1 MPAAEPA
8 SPPPV
13 DPSLRVVRIVIEGL
27 FDQFTHDIPL
37 NQTDRVTVLHGP
49 NGVGKTKVMEMVK
62 GALTHDGRPF
72 ESVPF
77 TRLVVEFS
85 NGNKSITWRDEQGEL
100 RGQDMLRLPC
110 LLVETQRLLRI
121 QVRHPWAASDRDR
134 ETRIL
139 PRVHEV
145 AGGILECFV
154 DVMSTYGRESQALD
168 RSYPQR
174 VIVKSR
180 GPILSADALKAKLE
194 ALEATQKDL
203 QGLGLLDSGD
213 VAPPDLSSLESLDET
228 ERRAMTLYVTDTE
241 KKLSVLSDFAARLR
255 LFLRV
260 TPQFLR
266 KRLRFD
272 RQEGLKVETEA
283 GRSLKLD
290 LLSSG
295 EQHQLVLNYEL
306 LFATKPN
313 TLVLIDEPELSL
325 HVSWQKR
332 LLPNL
337 IAIAKLSQIDIVVGT
352 HSPFVIGD
360 RADLM
365 VALGG
370 EADRYVGGD
379 GEAA

>member
-1 MPAAEPA
+1 MAAAETNP
-8 SPPPV
+8 STPV

-49 NGVGKTKVMEMVK
+49 NGVGKTKVMEFVYWT
-62 GALTHDGRPF
+62 LTRFLHKHFRIRAQKPF
-72 ESVPF
+72 
-77 TRLVVEFS
+77 
-85 NGNKSITWRDEQGEL
+85 KQ
-100 RGQDMLRLPC
+100 LRLDLSKGEPFLLSPGEGFDAALKLAPPINC
-110 LLVETQRLLRI
+110 LMIETQRLLRFDADEYG
-121 QVRHPWAASDRDR
+121 QP
-134 ETRIL
+134 ETSL
-139 PRVHEV
+139 RVDEV
-145 AGGILECFV
+145 AHKLAGLFATH
-154 DVMSTYGRESQALD
+154 MSAYGRESQALD

-174 VIVKSR
+174 VIAKKP
-180 GPILSADALKAKLE
+180 GPILLADALKAKLE

-203 QGLGLLDSGD
+203 QGLGLLDPGD
-213 VAPPDLSSLESLDET
+213 VAPPDLSSLASLNDT
-228 ERRAMTLYVTDTE
+228 ELRAMTLYVTDTE

-272 RQEGLKVETEA
+272 RQAGLKVETEE
-283 GRSLKLD
+283 GRALELSM
-290 LLSSG
+290 LSSG

-306 LFATKPN
+306 LFVTQPN

-370 EADRYVGGD
+370 ESEP
-379 GEAA
+379 EAV

>member
-62 GALTHDGRPF
+62 GALTDDDGPF
-72 ESVPF
+72 KSVPF
-77 TRLVVEFS
+77 TRLRVEFS
-85 NGNKSITWRDEQGEL
+85 NGTECAVWRDEQGKL
-100 RGQDMLRLPC
+100 QAANLIQLPC

-121 QVRHPWAASDRDR
+121 EAPRFPLQPNEA
-134 ETRIL
+134 RIL
-139 PRVHEV
+139 PRVNEV
-145 AGGILECFV
+145 AAGMLESFKEV
-154 DVMSTYGRESQALD
+154 LATYGRESQALD

-174 VIVKSR
+174 VIAKGR

-194 ALEATQKDL
+194 ALETTQKDL
-203 QGLGLLDSGD
+203 QGLGLLDPGD
-213 VAPPDLSSLESLDET
+213 VAAPDLTSLASLDET
-228 ERRAMTLYVTDTE
+228 ERRAMTLYVNDTE

-255 LFLRV
+255 LFLLV

-272 RQEGLKVETEA
+272 RQEGLVVETNA
-283 GRSLKLD
+283 GRPLKLGM
-290 LLSSG
+290 LSSG

-306 LFATKPN
+306 LFVTKPN

-370 EADRYVGGD
+370 EGDRDVGGD
-379 GEAA
+379 GEVA

>member
-85 NGNKSITWRDEQGEL
+85 NGTKSTTL
-100 RGQDMLRLPC
+100 RNDKGQLLGQNLSKLPC
-110 LLVETQRLLRI
+110 LLVETQRLLRFK
-121 QVRHPWAASDRDR
+121 ASQFAI
-134 ETRIL
+134 EPGEGRIL
-139 PRVHEV
+139 PRVNEV
-145 AGGILECFV
+145 AAGMLERFIE
-154 DVMSTYGRESQALD
+154 VMSAYGRESQALD

-174 VIVKSR
+174 VIAKGK
-180 GPILSADALKAKLE
+180 GPILSADALTAKLA
-194 ALEATQKDL
+194 ALEATQKEL
-203 QGLGLLDSGD
+203 QGLGLLDPGD
-213 VAPPDLSSLESLDET
+213 VAPPDLSSLESLNET

>member
-49 NGVGKTKVMEMVK
+49 NGVGKTKVMEFVYWT
-62 GALTHDGRPF
+62 LSRPLHDYFRH
-72 ESVPF
+72 VPQPKKQF
-77 TRLVVEFS
+77 KQLRLYLS
-85 NGNKSITWRDEQGEL
+85 NGE
-100 RGQDMLRLPC
+100 PF
-110 LLVETQRLLRI
+110 LLSPREGLAEALKLAPQINCWMIETQRLLRFGEDEYG
-121 QVRHPWAASDRDR
+121 HA
-134 ETRIL
+134 ETSL
-139 PRVHEV
+139 RVDEV
-145 AGGILECFV
+145 AQKLAELFAAH
-154 DVMSTYGRESQALD
+154 MSAYGRESQALD

-174 VIVKSR
+174 VISKSR
-180 GPILSADALKAKLE
+180 GQVLAADTLKAKLE

-213 VAPPDLSSLESLDET
+213 VAPPDLSSLESLNET

-283 GRSLKLD
+283 GQSLKLD

-365 VALGG
+365 VALGD

>member
-1 MPAAEPA
+1 MAAAESA
-8 SPPPV
+8 SSTPEPPV

-49 NGVGKTKVMEMVK
+49 NGVGKTKVMEFVYWT
-62 GALTHDGRPF
+62 LTRSLHPF
-72 ESVPF
+72 VHRRAKHSF
-77 TRLVVEFS
+77 
-85 NGNKSITWRDEQGEL
+85 KQ
-100 RGQDMLRLPC
+100 LRLYLSQGKPFLLSPGDGEDAFNAALKLAPQIDC
-110 LLVETQRLLRI
+110 LMIETQRLLQFGEDEYGR
-121 QVRHPWAASDRDR
+121 P
-134 ETRIL
+134 ETSL
-139 PRVHEV
+139 RVDEV
-145 AGGILECFV
+145 ARKLAGLFETH
-154 DVMSTYGRESQALD
+154 MSAYGRESQALD

-174 VIVKSR
+174 VIAKGR

-203 QGLGLLDSGD
+203 QGLGLLDPGD
-213 VAPPDLSSLESLDET
+213 VAPPDLSSLASLNET

-272 RQEGLKVETEA
+272 RQVGLKVETDA
-283 GRSLKLD
+283 GRELKLD
-290 LLSSG
+290 MLSSG
-295 EQHQLVLNYEL
+295 EQHQLVLNHDL

-370 EADRYVGGD
+370 E
-379 GEAA
+379 GEPEAV

>member
-1 MPAAEPA
+1 MAAAETNP
-8 SPPPV
+8 STPV

-49 NGVGKTKVMEMVK
+49 NGVGKTKVMEFVHK
-62 GALTHDGRPF
+62 TLTRSLHLSKRAKSPF
-72 ESVPF
+72 KQLS
-77 TRLVVEFS
+77 LQLS
-85 NGNKSITWRDEQGEL
+85 NGEL
-100 RGQDMLRLPC
+100 FVLSPGDGVDVTLNLAPRIDC
-110 LLVETQRLLRI
+110 LMIETQRLLRFGEDEYG
-121 QVRHPWAASDRDR
+121 HPVTS
-134 ETRIL
+134 L
-139 PRVHEV
+139 RVNEV
-145 AGGILECFV
+145 AQKLAGLFETH
-154 DVMSTYGRESQALD
+154 MSAYGRASQALD

-174 VIVKSR
+174 VIAKKS
-180 GPILSADALKAKLE
+180 GLILSPDALKAKLE
-194 ALEATQKDL
+194 TLEATQKDL
-203 QGLGLLDSGD
+203 QGLGLLDPGD
-213 VAPPDLSSLESLDET
+213 VAPPDLSSLASLDET
-228 ERRAMTLYVTDTE
+228 ERRAITLYVTDTE
-241 KKLSVLSDFAARLR
+241 EKLNVLSDFAARLR

-272 RQEGLKVETEA
+272 RQAGLKVETET
-283 GRSLKLD
+283 GRPLRLD
-290 LLSSG
+290 MLSSG

-306 LFATKPN
+306 LFVTQPN

-332 LLPNL
+332 LLSNL

-370 EADRYVGGD
+370 ESEP
-379 GEAA
+379 EAV